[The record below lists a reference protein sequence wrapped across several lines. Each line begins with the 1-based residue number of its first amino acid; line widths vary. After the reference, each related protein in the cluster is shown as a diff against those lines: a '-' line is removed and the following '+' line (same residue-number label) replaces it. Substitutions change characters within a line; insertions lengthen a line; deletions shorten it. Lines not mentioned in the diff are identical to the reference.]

1 MKKILLAGLI
11 TLFGVTL
18 WSCNQDEGVSLTN
31 ESTDAAR
38 LTADSTGF
46 FCRDSLTRIDVT
58 ALPATVTSFIST
70 SYTGATINYAAKD
83 DAGNFLVA
91 ITQNGEPK
99 AVLFNPDGTFNKE
112 LSLRGGKGGPGRGH
126 GPGRPG
132 RGGDRDSLNQ
142 VTIANLPA
150 AITSY
155 ITTNFAGATITLAAK
170 DDVRGYVVM
179 ITQNGQRKALLF
191 STDGTF
197 TQEVVRG
204 AKGNYTA
211 IPAANLPAAVT
222 AYITTNYAG
231 ATIVQAGTSPTGQF
245 LVWVQP
251 TSGRPIA
258 LVFAADGTFVQ
269 ALKHRR

>member
-1 MKKILLAGLI
+1 MVGLI

-18 WSCNQDEGVSLTN
+18 WSCNQNEDVSLATPN
-31 ESTDAAR
+31 TDAAR

-46 FCRDSLTRIDVT
+46 FCRDSLTKVAVT
-58 ALPATVTSFIST
+58 SLPATVTSFIST

-99 AVLFNPDGTFNKE
+99 ALLFNADGTFNKE
-112 LSLRGGKGGPGRGH
+112 LSLRGGKGGPGRGY

-132 RGGDRDSLNQ
+132 RGADRDSLNQ
-142 VTIANLPA
+142 VAIANLPA

-155 ITTNFAGATITLAAK
+155 ITANFAGATIKLAAK
-170 DDVRGYVVM
+170 DDARGYVVM
-179 ITQNGQRKALLF
+179 ITQDGKRRTLLF
-191 STDGTF
+191 NADGTF
-197 TQEVVRG
+197 SQEVVRG

-211 IPAANLPAAVT
+211 VPAANLPAAVT
-222 AYITTNYAG
+222 SYVTTNYAG

-245 LVWVQP
+245 LVWLQP
-251 TSGRPIA
+251 ASGRPIA

-269 ALKHRR
+269 ELKHRR